1 MREPIKFP
9 KLFPTSGRSQPNISL
24 WPLHLQRGFF
34 WLGGWLRETLFSSV
48 SPSNSLVLVSNP
60 TPAFSSEVLP
70 LKGSQPQRVCC
81 FQNYIDTWTMLIRR
95 RRPMALSRI
104 TEANLDFEI
113 VENARVFVFQK
124 FCGPPQSTS
133 LIYKLYNYP
142 LTSLFG
148 ARASKKIS
156 LLFFLV

>member
-1 MREPIKFP
+1 MKDPIKIQKVFS
-9 KLFPTSGRSQPNISL
+9 TGRSQPKNCGLFISKET
-24 WPLHLQRGFF
+24 FF
-34 WLGGWLRETLFSSV
+34 WVGVDWGKHFFLLFLPATPWSWSQTL
-48 SPSNSLVLVSNP
+48 NGL
-60 TPAFSSEVLP
+60 SSEVLP
-70 LKGSQPQRVCC
+70 LKGSQPQRVFC
-81 FQNYIDTWTMLIRR
+81 FQNCRDTWTMLIRR

-104 TEANLDFEI
+104 TEANFDFEI

-133 LIYKLYNYP
+133 LIYKVYNCP